1 MTMDRP
7 LRSLLFVPGH
17 RADRFAKAL
26 AAGADAV
33 VVDLEDAVPP
43 SAKESAREAVAAWL
57 AGSPLA
63 SFEPKI
69 ARDDDAPNTPRAL
82 AHAAAV
88 DPVAMPLP
96 IVEGGVAR
104 AGGTRAPRLFLRI
117 NGADSVWFD
126 RDLALVGDAALD
138 AVMVPKSEGRDVLA
152 RVRTAGARALVPLVE
167 TAVGFAQ
174 LREIAG
180 SPGVERL
187 AFGTIDFQVDLGMR
201 DAHEDELLPFRL
213 QFVLESRLASI
224 AAPIDGVSTAI
235 DDATRLA
242 HDVHRARRLG
252 FGGKLCIHPRQVAQV
267 NALFAPDETE
277 IAWAKRVLDA
287 AEAAGGAA
295 VAVDG
300 KMVDKPVMLRAG
312 AILREAG
319 LR

>member
-1 MTMDRP
+1 MDHP

-26 AAGADAV
+26 SVGADAV

-43 SAKESAREAVAAWL
+43 SAKDEARSAVAAWL
-57 AGSPLA
+57 DSSPLA
-63 SFEPKI
+63 SFG
-69 ARDDDAPNTPRAL
+69 ARP
-82 AHAAAV
+82 
-88 DPVAMPLP
+88 
-96 IVEGGVAR
+96 
-104 AGGTRAPRLFLRI
+104 PRLFVRI
-117 NGADSVWFD
+117 NGADSACFD
-126 RDLALVGDAALD
+126 ADLSLVGRPTLD
-138 AVMVPKSEGRDVLA
+138 AVMVPKAESRAGLA
-152 RVRTAGARALVPLVE
+152 RVRDAGARALVPLVE
-167 TAVGFAQ
+167 TAAGFAN

-180 SPGVERL
+180 APGVERL

-201 DAHEDELLPFRL
+201 DAAEDDLLPFRL
-213 QFVLESRLASI
+213 PFVLESRLASI

-235 DDATRLA
+235 DDAERLA
-242 HDVHRARRLG
+242 QDVHRARRLG

-287 AEAAGGAA
+287 AGAAGGAA

-300 KMVDKPVMLRAG
+300 KMVDKPVMLRAE

>member
-1 MTMDRP
+1 MDRP

-43 SAKESAREAVAAWL
+43 SAKEDARNAVAAWL
-57 AGSPLA
+57 DGSPLA
-63 SFEPKI
+63 SFDAKAAP
-69 ARDDDAPNTPRAL
+69 DGDAPNSPRAL

-96 IVEGGVAR
+96 IVGGD
-104 AGGTRAPRLFLRI
+104 AGQVVGASAPRLFVRI
-117 NGADSVWFD
+117 NGADSAGFD
-126 RDLALVGDAALD
+126 ADLALVGKPALD
-138 AVMVPKSEGRDVLA
+138 AVMVPKSEGRDALA
-152 RVRTAGARALVPLVE
+152 RVRDAGARVLVPLVE
-167 TAVGFAQ
+167 TGAGLAK
-174 LREIAG
+174 LREIAAA
-180 SPGVERL
+180 PGVERL

-201 DAHEDELLPFRL
+201 DANEDDLLPFRL

-235 DDATRLA
+235 DDAARLA
-242 HDVHRARRLG
+242 RDVHRARRLG
-252 FGGKLCIHPRQVAQV
+252 FGAKLCIHPRQVAQV
-267 NALFAPDETE
+267 NALFAPHEAE
-277 IAWAKRVLDA
+277 IAWARRVLEA
-287 AEAAGGAA
+287 AEAAGGGA

-300 KMVDKPVMLRAG
+300 KMVDKPVMRRAE

>member
-1 MTMDRP
+1 MDRP

-43 SAKESAREAVAAWL
+43 SAKESARETVAAWL
-57 AGSPLA
+57 DGAPLA
-63 SFEPKI
+63 SLAAEG
-69 ARDDDAPNTPRAL
+69 ARDDGAPNTPRAL

-96 IVEGGVAR
+96 IVDGDAGPTGGA
-104 AGGTRAPRLFLRI
+104 RAPRLFVRI
-117 NGADSVWFD
+117 NGADSAWFD
-126 RDLALVGDAALD
+126 ADLAIVGKAALD
-138 AVMVPKSEGRDVLA
+138 AVMVPKSEGRDRLVRA
-152 RVRTAGARALVPLVE
+152 REAGARTLVPLVE
-167 TAVGFAQ
+167 TAAGFAQ
-174 LREIAG
+174 LREIAAV
-180 SPGVERL
+180 PGVERL

-201 DAHEDELLPFRL
+201 DASEDDLLPFRL

-224 AAPIDGVSTAI
+224 AAPIDSVSTAI
-235 DDATRLA
+235 DDAARLA
-242 HDVHRARRLG
+242 QDIHRARRLG

-267 NALFAPDETE
+267 NALFAPDDTE
-277 IAWAKRVLDA
+277 IAWARRVLDA

-300 KMVDKPVMLRAG
+300 KMVDKPVMLRAET
-312 AILREAG
+312 ILREAG

>member
-1 MTMDRP
+1 MNRP

-43 SAKESAREAVAAWL
+43 SAKQDARAAVAAWL
-57 AGSPLA
+57 DASPLA
-63 SFEPKI
+63 AFTPR
-69 ARDDDAPNTPRAL
+69 APNGDAPNTPRAL

-96 IVEGGVAR
+96 VVADR
-104 AGGTRAPRLFLRI
+104 APVTTDVRAPRIFVRI
-117 NGADSVWFD
+117 NGADSAWFD
-126 RDLALVGDAALD
+126 DDLSLVGKAALD
-138 AVMVPKSEGRDVLA
+138 VVMVPKSEGRDVLA
-152 RVRTAGARALVPLVE
+152 RVLGAGAHALVPLVE
-167 TAVGFAQ
+167 TAVGFAN

-180 SPGVERL
+180 ATGVERL

-201 DAHEDELLPFRL
+201 DANEDELLPFRT

-235 DDATRLA
+235 DDAARLA

-252 FGGKLCIHPRQVAQV
+252 FGGKLCIHPRQVEQV
-267 NALFAPDETE
+267 NALFAPGDAE
-277 IAWAKRVLDA
+277 IAWAQRVLEA
-287 AEAAGGAA
+287 AGAAGGAA
-295 VAVDG
+295 VAIDG
-300 KMVDKPVMLRAG
+300 KMVDKPVMLRAE

-319 LR
+319 IR